1 LGRKLLGNE
10 EFCLQ
15 IDAHSQFVKDW
26 DALLKNEW
34 KSANNEFAILSHPPP
49 ATSEFD
55 NNNNNN
61 AKSAPRGCAVEFL
74 EVLIPHYDLRGDGK
88 VENLKSPL
96 LAHTWSPGMSFAKCH
111 LEESAPYDG
120 FQPYVAGVEAF
131 ARYARFWTRGY
142 DVYTPTQNV
151 VYSNYSPNPDG
162 HGVTEWMKPWKQRL
176 RNQSLDRIRSYLELS
191 SGIDEN
197 LKLDNLGIYGLGKRR
212 TLKQLN
218 EFVGIDLVKQQARAP
233 TWAPYDAS
241 ISPVDNLYSNPD
253 DLDPQPDFPLR
264 TDLTFFKEVED
275 MTPDLEILTGDLHPA
290 AQGELQPAA
299 VSAPVTDTSEFP
311 SFLLM
316 FIFWIFGLIGWG
328 YYAIVTI
335 KEERRGKKKRKKTK
349 DKGTLKDK

>member
-1 LGRKLLGNE
+1 MQEPCGN
-10 EFCLQ
+10 LQ
-15 IDAHSQFVKDW
+15 
-26 DALLKNEW
+26 
-34 KSANNEFAILSHPPP
+34 
-49 ATSEFD
+49 
-55 NNNNNN
+55 
-61 AKSAPRGCAVEFL
+61 
-74 EVLIPHYDLRGDGK
+74 
-88 VENLKSPL
+88 
-96 LAHTWSPGMSFAKCH
+96 
-111 LEESAPYDG
+111 
-120 FQPYVAGVEAF
+120 
-131 ARYARFWTRGY
+131 
-142 DVYTPTQNV
+142 
-151 VYSNYSPNPDG
+151 
-162 HGVTEWMKPWKQRL
+162 
-176 RNQSLDRIRSYLELS
+176 
-191 SGIDEN
+191 
-197 LKLDNLGIYGLGKRR
+197 
-212 TLKQLN
+212 
-218 EFVGIDLVKQQARAP
+218 
-233 TWAPYDAS
+233 WAPYDAS